1 MKSISDKQRIGY
13 RIVELRTMQKLSQE
27 DLAQLSGFARSTVS
41 KIETGKYNVSI
52 ELLSKLVK
60 PLGVRID
67 LVNSDE

>member
-1 MKSISDKQRIGY
+1 
-13 RIVELRTMQKLSQE
+13 MQKLSQV

-60 PLGVRID
+60 PLGVRVD